1 MPIDDSGV
9 TEGRLKVDSEPRSDS
24 PLNELCLSAS
34 FPCIPW
40 FLFIFFFLFCVFRI
54 CSSSSVVKRRSTTEQ
69 EEQEEEDEKKNS
81 GNGATECTEDHILG
95 NRLLSG
101 L

>member
-1 MPIDDSGV
+1 
-9 TEGRLKVDSEPRSDS
+9 
-24 PLNELCLSAS
+24 
-34 FPCIPW
+34 
-40 FLFIFFFLFCVFRI
+40 
-54 CSSSSVVKRRSTTEQ
+54 VVKRRSTTEQ